1 MGLKDIK
8 IRMQA
13 IKKTASI
20 TQAMHN
26 IALSKIRKS
35 TDLLNHS
42 QAFMKD
48 IHHVLLYANRNLDE
62 KNRLT
67 SANGG
72 DKKLFILVTSDR
84 GLAGSYHNQL
94 FKAFKEDIKD
104 LNNENYQVFVIGKK
118 GFYFAQKHKLPL
130 VNEEIIYNRDDITTM
145 YFRHYASLIKEVFVK
160 GFIDQVVIYH
170 NHYINTATQEVHKEV
185 ILPLV
190 FDEQN
195 IANEQYIYDE
205 SPEVVLDKTM
215 NVYVE
220 SRIFEAIADA
230 KLSEHAARMI
240 AMKNATDNANEIV
253 DQLSIVYHRE
263 RQREITNEIIDV
275 VNGANV

>member
-42 QAFMKD
+42 KNFMED
-48 IHHVLLYANRNLDE
+48 IHRVLLYANRNLDE
-62 KNRLT
+62 KHRLT
-67 SANGG
+67 SANDGH
-72 DKKLFILVTSDR
+72 KKLFILVTSDR

-94 FKAFKEDIKD
+94 FKAFLNDIKD
-104 LNNENYQVFVIGKK
+104 MNKKDFQVFVIGKK
-118 GFYFAQKHKLPL
+118 GFYFARKHGLPL

-145 YFRHYASLIKEVFVK
+145 FFRHYASLIKEVFLK
-160 GFIDQVVIYH
+160 GFIDEVKIYH
-170 NHYINTATQEVHKEV
+170 NHYVNTATQEVQKAV
-185 ILPLV
+185 ILPLI
-190 FDEQN
+190 FDEEN
-195 IANEQYIYDE
+195 FKNEQYIYDE

-230 KLSEHAARMI
+230 KLSEHASRMI